1 MRVFKFGGASVK
13 NAEAVK
19 NLERILGEFPSDK
32 LVVVVSAMGKMTNKL
47 EEINEAY
54 NSEQDWKKPLN
65 DFEQF
70 HDNIVAE
77 LGGLTPGAEAQMTN
91 FVAELHALLNESPS
105 QDVRLKYDRIVSYGE
120 LLSTTIVY
128 GYLEKSNE
136 RVEWLDVRN
145 VIITDRDH
153 GRADVDWERSRRGAS
168 LMDHHLLEGETD
180 ILITQGFI
188 GSSNLGNTTTLGRE
202 GSDFSASI
210 LGYLCDAEDVTIWK
224 DVPGMLNADP
234 KWFNNTVVLN
244 EVSYREALELS
255 YYGASVIHPKTIK
268 PLQNKEIPLYVK
280 SFIDSSA
287 SGTTIHSNTTDA
299 KPVPAYIFKPDQVL
313 ISISPKD
320 FSFIVEENLSE
331 IFQLMSDVGI
341 HINLMQNSA
350 LNFSVVVDNDS
361 AKLLQ
366 LTERLSHLFSVKY
379 NTGLKLFT
387 VRHYDKAT
395 VDQLSKG
402 HEKLLEQKSRHTL
415 HMALREIDTEDQA

>member
-13 NAEAVK
+13 SAEAVR
-19 NLERILGEFPSDK
+19 NLEGILSQYAGEK

-47 EEINEAY
+47 EQIVECYKNQEDWNVHFDEFERFHTEIVE
-54 NSEQDWKKPLN
+54 
-65 DFEQF
+65 
-70 HDNIVAE
+70 E
-77 LGGLTPGAEAQMTN
+77 LGGLNLGAQAQMVQ
-91 FVAELHALLNESPS
+91 FLGELRSLLKEEPS
-105 QDVRLKYDRIVSYGE
+105 QNPKLDYDRIVSFGE
-120 LLSTTIVY
+120 LLSTTIVH
-128 GYLEKSNE
+128 GYLEKSND

-153 GRADVDWERSRRGAS
+153 GRADVDWDRSMRGAG
-168 LMDHHLLEGETD
+168 LLDHHLNEGETD
-180 ILITQGFI
+180 ILVTQGFI
-188 GSSNLGNTTTLGRE
+188 GSSTLGNTTTLGRE
-202 GSDFSASI
+202 GSDFSAAI
-210 LGYLCDAEDVTIWK
+210 LGYLCDAQDVTIWK
-224 DVPGMLNADP
+224 DVAGMLNADP
-234 KWFNNTVVLN
+234 KWFNNTVVLE

-280 SFIDSSA
+280 SFLDPSA
-287 SGTTIHSNTTDA
+287 PGTTIHSKVADA
-299 KPVPAYIFKPDQVL
+299 KPVPSYIFKPDQVL

-350 LNFSVVVDNDS
+350 LNFSVVVDND
-361 AKLLQ
+361 ANKLKQ
-366 LTERLSHLFSVKY
+366 LTELLSHLFSVKY

-387 VRHYDKAT
+387 VRHYDRAT

-415 HMALREIDTEDQA
+415 HMALREMKPDEIG

>member
-19 NLERILGEFPSDK
+19 NLESILVEFPGDK

-47 EEINEAY
+47 EEVNARF
-54 NSEQDWKKPLN
+54 NSEEDWNGPFD
-65 DFEQF
+65 DFVNF
-70 HDNIVAE
+70 HESIVSD
-77 LGGLTPGAEAQMTN
+77 LGGLTVGAEAQMTK
-91 FVAELHALLNESPS
+91 FVAELKSLLNEVPS
-105 QDVRLKYDRIVSYGE
+105 QDVRFNYDRIVSYGE
-120 LLSTTIVY
+120 LLSTTVVH
-128 GYLEKSNE
+128 GYLAKSNE

-153 GRADVDWERSRRGAS
+153 GRADVDWDRSARGAG
-168 LMDHHLLEGETD
+168 LMDHHLNEGETD

-202 GSDFSASI
+202 GSDFSAAI
-210 LGYLCDAEDVTIWK
+210 LGYLCDAQDVTIWK

-234 KWFNNTVVLN
+234 KWFNNTVVLD

-280 SFIDSSA
+280 SFVDSSA
-287 SGTTIHSNTTDA
+287 PGTTIHSNTTDS

-350 LNFSVVVDNDS
+350 LNFSVVVDNDA
-361 AKLLQ
+361 AKLQQ
-366 LTERLSHLFSVKY
+366 LTDLLSHLFSVKY

-387 VRHYDKAT
+387 VRHYDRAT

-415 HMALREIDTEDQA
+415 HMALRELEPLDQG